1 MIVVKQAAEGDR
13 EALAGLIRGA
23 CQFAPACVKP
33 EGEAIGTFAA
43 SLVRDPARVCLVLR
57 EGDTLGG
64 CIALAL
70 TVNHY
75 SGDLQAQKLGWYVE
89 PAYAGHGLKLL
100 KAAERWAKARG
111 AVCIIASSPAK
122 RVSRVLGGLGYTP
135 MEMIYR
141 KDLSCRS

>member
-1 MIVVKQAAEGDR
+1 MIAVKQAAEGDR
-13 EALAGLIRGA
+13 EALTALIRNA
-23 CQFAPACVKP
+23 CQLAPSCVHA

-43 SLVRDPARVCLVLR
+43 SLVCDPARVCLVLR
-57 EGDTLGG
+57 DGDTLGG

-100 KAAERWAKARG
+100 RAAERWARARG

-122 RVSRVLGGLGYTP
+122 RVSRVLTGLGYKP

-141 KDLSCRS
+141 KDLSCHS